1 LSLAARKLSVSVTS
15 RRTGP
20 IIARHQSKLL
30 AGLFPRVGPEHRL
43 TVLEIGPALPETV
56 EFFSQFRCRLHF
68 LDLYDEPFLRDQQN
82 ELSEKELRHRFEEQ
96 FAFPEGSQLDICLF
110 GDFLSFLNDRALRAF
125 NSALRPWIH
134 PETRAHGFG
143 VHHLAVK
150 LEHHQY
156 GIIDRDNLSIRS
168 RHSDTMTYHP
178 HSQVEMADM
187 LNCFAFARGLLLPS
201 GKLEMMLKPK
211 AV

>member
-1 LSLAARKLSVSVTS
+1 MSEPS

-30 AGLFPRVGPEHRL
+30 AGLFRSLDPEKRL
-43 TVLEIGPALPETV
+43 VVLEVGPALPETV
-56 EFFSQFRCRLHF
+56 EFFSRYRCRLHF
-68 LDLYDEPFLRDQQN
+68 VDLYEEPFLLNRENDV
-82 ELSEKELRHRFEEQ
+82 SEKELRHHFEKVLT
-96 FAFPEGSQLDICLF
+96 FPEGTLLDICLL
-110 GDFLSFLNDRALRAF
+110 GDFLSFLDDRALRAF

-134 PETRAHGFG
+134 PNTRAHGFG

-156 GIIDRDNLSIRS
+156 GIIDSETLSIRS
-168 RHSDTMTYHP
+168 RHSGTMPYHP

-211 AV
+211 AA